1 MLKYSKNGKWKPIW
15 GQSPFSEGAVA
26 LGTVTVDN
34 GSGAEPTTGALIHLA
49 AGGYFLGTQG
59 ELKEISQKDILEALE
74 RSRAAGSLGRVGGK
88 SSSPAKVAAAKENAR
103 LNPGRPR
110 KVVAK
115 AKVPDGDA

>member
-1 MLKYSKNGKWKPIW
+1 MLKYSKNGKWKPLW
-15 GQSPFSEGAVA
+15 GQSPFPEGAVA
-26 LGTVTVDN
+26 LGTVTVNN

-74 RSRAAGSLGRVGGK
+74 RSRAAGSLGSVGGK
-88 SSSPAKVAAAKENAR
+88 SSSPAKVAAARENAK